1 MRTLALA
8 LAVSLAALFGFSS
21 TAGAVATVDLV
32 WQSTTNTDPLS
43 TAGVGTTAITA
54 AAGDHIG
61 LAIYLTAGTEGLSS
75 YGISLAFDDQVQV
88 LHAPTEFGL
97 KATVT
102 CVPFPACFFNTPTMA
117 PFTVGVSAVVPAP
130 PAGTGFVYTF
140 EAGTL
145 GNGLLSSFGPFKIG
159 EVWFQV
165 QSTVATDGADIASG
179 FFNTGA
185 DGAYS
190 NGGLA
195 VTMVFNSAAVD
206 AFAPEP
212 GTTALLGLGLLGLTL
227 AGRRNRK

>member
-8 LAVSLAALFGFSS
+8 LAVSMAALFGFASS
-21 TAGAVATVDLV
+21 ASADATIDLI
-32 WQSTTNTDPLS
+32 WGSTTNTDP
-43 TAGVGTTAITA
+43 AGLAGLGTTAITA
-54 AAGDHIG
+54 AAGDHVG
-61 LAIYLTAGTEGLSS
+61 LEIYITAGTEGLSS

-88 LHAPTEFGL
+88 LHPPTEYGL

-102 CVPFPACFFNTPTMA
+102 CTPFPACFFDSPTMT
-117 PFTVGVSAVVPAP
+117 PFTPGVSSVIPAP
-130 PAGTGFVYTF
+130 PGGTGFVYTF

-145 GNGLLSSFGPFKIG
+145 GNGLLDTFGPFKIG

-165 QSTVATDGADIASG
+165 QSTVATDGQDIASG
-179 FFNTGA
+179 FFNVGA
-185 DGAYS
+185 DGAYDNAS
-190 NGGLA
+190 QP
-195 VTMVFNSAAVD
+195 VTMIFGGAAVD